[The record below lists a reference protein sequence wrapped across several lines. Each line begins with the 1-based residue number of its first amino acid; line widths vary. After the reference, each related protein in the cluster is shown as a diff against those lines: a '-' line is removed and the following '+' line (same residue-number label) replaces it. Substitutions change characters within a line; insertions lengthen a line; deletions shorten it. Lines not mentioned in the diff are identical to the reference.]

1 MTCNDVNSLANYNIT
16 LHVYMLYIYIY
27 NIYIYIYIYI
37 YILCS
42 MLYAT
47 DKVTNCIVT
56 EKFGNKNVSFLCL

>member
-16 LHVYMLYIYIY
+16 LHVYMCYIYIY
-27 NIYIYIYIYI
+27 IIYIYIYI